1 MKKMINLLKS
11 KYGMIGVMNLCALAV
26 VFQSVSAT
34 CLWAQHQ
41 PEVPEAAKR
50 FKKF

>member
-1 MKKMINLLKS
+1 MKRIIKQLKG
-11 KYGMIGVMNLCALAV
+11 KYGVIGLMNLCALAV

-34 CLWAQHQ
+34 CVWAQHQ